1 MHKFDLRMLSSLR
14 YIITPRVNWKSGE
27 QGMKRDRAKHRLQK
41 QDIYISSLRFYILL
55 EAAGVAST

>member
-27 QGMKRDRAKHRLQK
+27 QGMKRDRAKHKARY
-41 QDIYISSLRFYILL
+41 IYIKSKVLHTS
-55 EAAGVAST
+55 